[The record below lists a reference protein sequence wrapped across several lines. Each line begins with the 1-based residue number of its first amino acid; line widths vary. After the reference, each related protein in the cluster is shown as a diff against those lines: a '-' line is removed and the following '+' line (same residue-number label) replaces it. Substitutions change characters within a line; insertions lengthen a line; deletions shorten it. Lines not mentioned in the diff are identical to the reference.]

1 MQQPQPDPQATTNAA
16 PPPAAIRPF
25 DTKTDLKLVRY
36 LVGASVMEPSSLANQ
51 AALFTPYSLVAC
63 LALSH
68 FLITRYTSGYPA
80 LIHNYI
86 CPNAPKALNLGSTYG
101 QTLADFLLILP
112 LFIAPPIAILAMFE
126 WRHRNLFEM
135 EMRRTIG
142 EEDLRD
148 IEAYYDVES
157 EKAAVGGVPKKQ
169 VKGESTSRPEERK
182 GFWVLEYDN
191 RLIGAV
197 GLDGRKP
204 GQPLDSVVDQI
215 IASAEASQK
224 AKKSGDS
231 LSADAA
237 GAAAETSATADSSA
251 RNLRSRTKQA
261 TPSVSVTP
269 PTPSSGAS
277 PTSFTLDPSASLPEG
292 TLHLRRFAT
301 SMSFRSAGIE
311 DELLDF
317 VAKYAFA
324 ATDSPVEPAKQIV
337 FALRPTVQKSL
348 RKVFERHGFE
358 LVPKGSELEVPIV
371 GGPGAAVGKKHVK
384 SIAERLWP
392 LDLDVR
398 TMVLKRSTWEK
409 SQQ

>member
-1 MQQPQPDPQATTNAA
+1 MA
-16 PPPAAIRPF
+16 PCR
-25 DTKTDLKLVRY
+25 
-36 LVGASVMEPSSLANQ
+36 SSLANQ
-51 AALFTPYSLVAC
+51 AALVTPYSLVAC

-86 CPNAPKALNLGSTYG
+86 YPHAPKALNLGSTYG

-112 LFIAPPIAILAMFE
+112 LFIVPPIALLAMFE

-148 IEAYYDVES
+148 IEAYYGVDGDKAPK
-157 EKAAVGGVPKKQ
+157 KAAAAAAA
-169 VKGESTSRPEERK
+169 KGESTSRPEERK

-215 IASAEASQK
+215 IASAEASK
-224 AKKSGDS
+224 KEAAAGKSGDT
-231 LSADAA
+231 LSASAA
-237 GAAAETSATADSSA
+237 SAETSATAGSSSA
-251 RNLRSRTKQA
+251 RNLRSRTQHA

-269 PTPSSGAS
+269 PSPSSGAS

-301 SMSFRSAGIE
+301 SMSFRTAGIE

-324 ATDSPVEPAKQIV
+324 PSPSPSSTDGSPEPAKQLVI
-337 FALRPTVQKSL
+337 ALRPTVQKSL
-348 RKVFERHGFE
+348 RKVLERHGFE
-358 LVPKGSELEVPIV
+358 LVPRGSELEVPLV
-371 GGPGAAVGKKHVK
+371 GEPGGGKRQTK
-384 SIAERLWP
+384 SFAERLWP
-392 LDLDVR
+392 LSLDVR
-398 TMVLKRSTWEK
+398 TMVLRRSTWDK
-409 SQQ
+409 RQQQQQ

>member
-1 MQQPQPDPQATTNAA
+1 MDQPQADPQDLTTAA

-25 DTKTDLKLVRY
+25 NIQTDLKLVRY

-51 AALFTPYSLVAC
+51 AALFTPYSILAC

-80 LIHNYI
+80 LVHNYI
-86 CPNAPKALNLGSTYG
+86 YPNAPKALNLGSTYG
-101 QTLADFLLILP
+101 QTIADFLLIIP
-112 LFIAPPIAILAMFE
+112 LLIAPPIAILAVFE

-148 IEAYYDVES
+148 IEAYYNVES
-157 EKAAVGGVPKKQ
+157 EKAAVGGVPKKPA
-169 VKGESTSRPEERK
+169 KGESTSRPEERK

-215 IASAEASQK
+215 IASAEASKK
-224 AKKSGDS
+224 AKKSGAT

-237 GAAAETSATADSSA
+237 GASGETSATADSGAS
-251 RNLRSRTKQA
+251 NLRSRTKQS

-269 PTPSSGAS
+269 PTPSSGTS
-277 PTSFTLDPSASLPEG
+277 PASFTLDPSASLPEG

-324 ATDSPVEPAKQIV
+324 STDSPIEPAKQIV
-337 FALRPTVQKSL
+337 VTLRPTVQKSM
-348 RKVFERHGFE
+348 RKVLERHGFE
-358 LVPKGSELEVPIV
+358 FVPKGSELEVPIV
-371 GGPGAAVGKKHVK
+371 GGPRAAIAKKHVK
-384 SIAERLWP
+384 TIAERLWP
-392 LDLDVR
+392 LDLGAR
-398 TMVLKRSTWEK
+398 TMVLKRSTWDK
-409 SQQ
+409 TQQ